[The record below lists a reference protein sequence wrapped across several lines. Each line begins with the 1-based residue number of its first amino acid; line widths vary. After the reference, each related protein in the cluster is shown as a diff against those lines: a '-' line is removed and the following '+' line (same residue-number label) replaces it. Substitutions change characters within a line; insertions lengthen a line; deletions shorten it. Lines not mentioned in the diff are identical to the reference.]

1 MSGRRGITFIEV
13 MAAIAIFSAVVTMA
27 LVSMRAAR
35 ESMNNAAL
43 ERRAREVL
51 QSWRISQATE
61 EPMEEEFEDEDGW
74 LWRVIDEADE
84 ITIDVSDAQ
93 IEAARNAPD
102 MDTAMRLLGVEQP
115 TGDSAGL
122 DGEEEPEKPDLT
134 APLLQISW
142 SVIRVEALPP
152 DSEAV
157 EPFVVLRWRY
167 IEGIESDTTIAM
179 ALSAGSN
186 SSRRLGSQVEAAAA
200 REMGAD
206 GVSPLPNA
214 RERIIDQR
222 LRTVPRQQSGTSRAD
237 LERQRA
243 QPQRVHY
250 PVVPGQKNPRPKKR
264 QEDRRDDR

>member
-13 MAAIAIFSAVVTMA
+13 MAAIAIFSAVVTTA

-51 QSWRISQATE
+51 QTWRISQATE

-74 LWRVIDEADE
+74 LWRVIDEANE
-84 ITIDVSDAQ
+84 ITIDVSDEQ

-115 TGDSAGL
+115 TGDPTSP
-122 DGEEEPEKPDLT
+122 DGEPEAEVPDLT

-152 DSEAV
+152 DSEAA

-167 IEGIESDTTIAM
+167 IEGIESDTTIAL
-179 ALSAGSN
+179 ALAAGS
-186 SSRRLGSQVEAAAA
+186 SSSGRAGAEVDAATVRDLRAP
-200 REMGAD
+200 GA
-206 GVSPLPNA
+206 SPGPA
-214 RERIIDQR
+214 GRDRIIDDR
-222 LRTVPRQQSGTSRAD
+222 LRTVQRQRAGTSRAD

-243 QPQRVHY
+243 QPQRVRR
-250 PVVPGQKNPRPKKR
+250 PEVPGQGNPRPKR